1 MEQLRGGV
9 ELVSKINQVEKD
21 IIRKHPG
28 FAEQWFEDNKRF
40 ACTFK
45 IGDIGSSNLFV
56 RVPVL
61 IGGTIAANNFLNM
74 YMADIVHL
82 TSDAVQVS
90 GTNVESKIVDYNV
103 NSDIYRVLMNMD
115 GGDPKTLRI
124 CFDGYPQYGYH
135 VFVLVLQEGVELMQK
150 YITDLS

>member
-1 MEQLRGGV
+1 
-9 ELVSKINQVEKD
+9 
-21 IIRKHPG
+21 
-28 FAEQWFEDNKRF
+28 
-40 ACTFK
+40 
-45 IGDIGSSNLFV
+45 
-56 RVPVL
+56 
-61 IGGTIAANNFLNM
+61 M

-135 VFVLVLQEGVELMQK
+135 VFVLVLQEGVELVQK